1 MSKRKA
7 IQFYEIEFEK
17 PQTYRKIT
25 RILPEGIFETI
36 PMKKRGIHNCKLCYF
51 GQTNNGIHHCP
62 DKIRCSFDDG
72 TAIIFKK
79 VGENTM
85 ALNEKKKPEPTDME
99 GIIKR
104 ITSAIESVIK
114 RQDTISQRI
123 TAVEERLNKIEH
135 GRY

>member
-1 MSKRKA
+1 MSKRKT
-7 IQFYEIEFEK
+7 IPFYKIEFEK
-17 PQTYRKIT
+17 PQTYRKII
-25 RILPEGIFETI
+25 RILPEGQFEII
-36 PMKKRGIHNCKLCYF
+36 PMKKKGIQNCRLCWF

-62 DKIRCSFDDG
+62 NNIKCSFDDG

-85 ALNEKKKPEPTDME
+85 ALNERKKPEPTDMD

-114 RQDTISQRI
+114 RQDRISERI
-123 TAVEERLNKIEH
+123 ENIEDRLNKIENS
-135 GRY
+135 RY

>member
-1 MSKRKA
+1 M
-7 IQFYEIEFEK
+7 
-17 PQTYRKIT
+17 TKIIK
-25 RILPEGIFETI
+25 ILPEGIFEI
-36 PMKKRGIHNCKLCYF
+36 IRMKKRGIHNCKLCWF

-62 DKIRCSFDDG
+62 NNIRCSFDDG

-85 ALNEKKKPEPTDME
+85 NDKKKPEPTDMD

-104 ITSAIESVIK
+104 ITGAIESLIK

-123 TAVEERLNKIEH
+123 TAIEERLNKIEN